1 MLFATSRYLSSV
13 STVTARN
20 AWHHDSLLCHKYEE
34 KRLVDYESRL
44 ISRWK
49 TVVQGNIYT
58 CEKIAIMAYCWEKS
72 YTVIYRVK
80 KSHLQR
86 FREENS
92 YPDLILPLKSQ
103 MVNPLPAMQVKSL
116 FNPWIH

>member
-1 MLFATSRYLSSV
+1 M
-13 STVTARN
+13 
-20 AWHHDSLLCHKYEE
+20 
-34 KRLVDYESRL
+34 
-44 ISRWK
+44 
-49 TVVQGNIYT
+49 QGNIYT
-58 CEKIAIMAYCWEKS
+58 CEKIAIMAYRWEKS